1 MTLKFSQTQEG
12 SCPKSIQ
19 QVIEFAPK
27 DRKQLYMRN
36 ATIRLMGLPFVS
48 KLVMARSL
56 RDPIE
61 LPSW

>member
-1 MTLKFSQTQEG
+1 
-12 SCPKSIQ
+12 
-19 QVIEFAPK
+19 
-27 DRKQLYMRN
+27 MRN